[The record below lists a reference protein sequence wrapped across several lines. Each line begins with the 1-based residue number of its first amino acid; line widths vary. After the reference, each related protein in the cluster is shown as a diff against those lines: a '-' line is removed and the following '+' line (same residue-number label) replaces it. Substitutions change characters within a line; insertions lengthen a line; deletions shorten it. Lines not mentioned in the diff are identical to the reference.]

1 MDPRQSLLDLLA
13 LFVPYE
19 TPENE
24 SLQKIKDFV
33 LAHPDCFGHSAL
45 PGHVTGSAFVVDRD
59 YAYTLLTHHKKMNMW
74 LQFGGHSDDHPIVS
88 ETAMREAREESG
100 LRDIR
105 YSILGNNIF
114 DIDVHTIPA
123 HGTMP
128 IHVHYDVRFL
138 YTANK
143 QEQLTVSPESNDLAW
158 ILLSDA
164 AQYNPRPEFLR
175 MASKVIRLRNS
186 GILSFR
192 NDHTS

>member
-1 MDPRQSLLDLLA
+1 MDPRKSLLDLLES
-13 LFVPYE
+13 FVPYDSR
-19 TPENE
+19 ENE
-24 SLQKIKDFV
+24 SLQKVKDFV
-33 LAHPDCFGHSAL
+33 LAHADCFGHSVL

-105 YSILGNNIF
+105 YSILGNIIF

-123 HGTMP
+123 HGTSP
-128 IHVHYDVRFL
+128 KHIHYDVRFL
-138 YTANK
+138 YIANRL
-143 QEQLTVSPESNDLAW
+143 EALTVSHESNDLAW

-164 AQYNPRPEFLR
+164 ARYNARPEFLR
-175 MASKVIRLRNS
+175 MVEKVIRLKNS
-186 GILSFR
+186 GILAPHGH
-192 NDHTS
+192 NA